1 MEIAKFW
8 LSEYLKKSGC
18 GDTLGAA
25 KRNCIISLELR
36 DKNNQLI
43 APVDHIYP
51 DLLKS
56 VNLPTAKL
64 KVRVSEI
71 SSAVANSTTFVDFKI
86 ELISNNVALFVWL
99 ELSEPNAR
107 FSENGFH
114 ILEGRK
120 TITLQSAAPVTVE
133 WVVDDL
139 HVTTLS
145 DLYDPNRKLNGTSFV
160 ERLKEQ
166 RGTE

>member
-18 GDTLGAA
+18 GETLAAA
-25 KRNCIISLELR
+25 KRSCIISLELR

-43 APVDHIYP
+43 APVDYIYP
-51 DLLKS
+51 DLLKN
-56 VNLPTAKL
+56 VNLPTARL

-71 SSAVANSTTFVDFKI
+71 PAAAQNSSTFVDFKI
-86 ELISNNVALFVWL
+86 ELISNSLALFVWL

-114 ILEGRK
+114 LLEGRK
-120 TITLQSAAPVTVE
+120 TITLQSAVPVTVDG
-133 WVVDDL
+133 VVNDL

-145 DLYDPNRKLNGTSFV
+145 DLYDPSRKLNGSDFV
-160 ERLKEQ
+160 GRLRGQ